1 MAGKGLE
8 MADLKEIK
16 RLQSLGFSNRKIG
29 KALGIHR
36 NTVNKYLEAQN
47 QAPVRSEKIINPN
60 WTNSVDW
67 EELRREYLK
76 GVALNV
82 LHEELFSEGKVPVQY
97 SGFWKQA
104 KKNLNL
110 SEATMVRVFRPGE
123 RVEIDYSDGIDILEP
138 ATGEIRKTEFF
149 VGVLCQSRYTFAEFT
164 WSQKSEDFLTS
175 HVNMFSYFG
184 GVPQVLSPDNL
195 KSAVTKAHRYDAT
208 INPAYTRLAAHYGV
222 AVVPARVR
230 TPQDKA
236 IVERTIQIFQRWFF
250 ARVRRRTFTS
260 LHELNKCLIEHLEIF
275 NNKVHRIF
283 RKTRREMFLEE
294 VKSLRPLPT
303 SPYEV
308 SVYKKAILSRD
319 CHLVFEK
326 NYYSAPHK
334 LRGKELD
341 LWVSSSM
348 IEIYFGGERVA
359 LHGRRKK
366 GEGLYT
372 TNTDH
377 YPEAHAAYAD
387 EDIQSILRRSKVA
400 GSDVDKMITVLL
412 TGPAPYRYFRRCQ
425 GILALLVKYTREEL
439 NEACE
444 VGNRFNQSNVK
455 YLEGVIRMRKVVQR
469 KPEQAIKRKENP
481 NLRGVENIH

>member
-195 KSAVTKAHRYDAT
+195 KSAVTKAHRKSST
-208 INPAYTRLAAHYGV
+208 LPACCYLV
-222 AVVPARVR
+222 
-230 TPQDKA
+230 
-236 IVERTIQIFQRWFF
+236 
-250 ARVRRRTFTS
+250 
-260 LHELNKCLIEHLEIF
+260 
-275 NNKVHRIF
+275 
-283 RKTRREMFLEE
+283 
-294 VKSLRPLPT
+294 
-303 SPYEV
+303 
-308 SVYKKAILSRD
+308 LS
-319 CHLVFEK
+319 
-326 NYYSAPHK
+326 
-334 LRGKELD
+334 
-341 LWVSSSM
+341 
-348 IEIYFGGERVA
+348 
-359 LHGRRKK
+359 
-366 GEGLYT
+366 
-372 TNTDH
+372 
-377 YPEAHAAYAD
+377 
-387 EDIQSILRRSKVA
+387 
-400 GSDVDKMITVLL
+400 
-412 TGPAPYRYFRRCQ
+412 
-425 GILALLVKYTREEL
+425 
-439 NEACE
+439 
-444 VGNRFNQSNVK
+444 
-455 YLEGVIRMRKVVQR
+455 
-469 KPEQAIKRKENP
+469 
-481 NLRGVENIH
+481 

>member
-1 MAGKGLE
+1 MGNVD
-8 MADLKEIK
+8 DL
-16 RLQSLGFSNRKIG
+16 
-29 KALGIHR
+29 
-36 NTVNKYLEAQN
+36 
-47 QAPVRSEKIINPN
+47 
-60 WTNSVDW
+60 
-67 EELRREYLK
+67 
-76 GVALNV
+76 
-82 LHEELFSEGKVPVQY
+82 
-97 SGFWKQA
+97 
-104 KKNLNL
+104 
-110 SEATMVRVFRPGE
+110 
-123 RVEIDYSDGIDILEP
+123 
-138 ATGEIRKTEFF
+138 
-149 VGVLCQSRYTFAEFT
+149 
-164 WSQKSEDFLTS
+164 
-175 HVNMFSYFG
+175 
-184 GVPQVLSPDNL
+184 
-195 KSAVTKAHRYDAT
+195 
-208 INPAYTRLAAHYGV
+208 
-222 AVVPARVR
+222 
-230 TPQDKA
+230 
-236 IVERTIQIFQRWFF
+236 
-250 ARVRRRTFTS
+250 
-260 LHELNKCLIEHLEIF
+260 
-275 NNKVHRIF
+275 
-283 RKTRREMFLEE
+283 
-294 VKSLRPLPT
+294 
-303 SPYEV
+303 
-308 SVYKKAILSRD
+308 
-319 CHLVFEK
+319 HLVFEK

-455 YLEGVIRMRKVVQR
+455 YLEGVIRMRKGVQR